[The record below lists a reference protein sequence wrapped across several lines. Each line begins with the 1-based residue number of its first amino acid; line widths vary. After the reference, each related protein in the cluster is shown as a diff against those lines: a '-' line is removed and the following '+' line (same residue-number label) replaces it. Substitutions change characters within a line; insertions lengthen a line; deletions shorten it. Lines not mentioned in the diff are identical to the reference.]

1 MSMKSDIPKDN
12 TMQTC
17 MAAMEEIIARINR
30 LVENTAPL
38 EPEQLAAELTATV
51 DRLRETLRGI
61 EQLETMQQELE
72 TAKQTN
78 RARADFLA
86 RLAHDMRTP
95 LNGIVGLLEICGQH
109 PDDRQLIDA
118 SRAKARVAADHLMSL
133 VNDTLELSKLENR
146 DVPLPQEVFHLPTL
160 LQEVETLAHMR
171 AEEAGVEI
179 ICRTACLQLKYP
191 CLLGSPLYVKQV
203 LLNILT
209 NAIKYNRQHGTVYC
223 SLEEKETSASEV
235 ALHITICDTGVGMEQ
250 DFLNE
255 IFKPYVQADAVPQG
269 IGMGAGLGMAIVK
282 TLLERMHGAI
292 RIESE
297 VDVGTTVYVT
307 LPFTIAEQVPVKAA
321 PKKPKGSLRGM
332 HILLAEDDELN
343 REIAAFILK
352 DTGAIVTEAANGR
365 EAFALFAEKPTH
377 YFDVVLMDI
386 LMPEMDGYAA
396 TRAIRHC
403 GKPDAETIPIL
414 AMTASAFDD
423 DRQKSLSAGM
433 NDHLSKPLDIPKL
446 TEAIQK
452 FRSNPT
458 DNGGLVG

>member
-1 MSMKSDIPKDN
+1 MKSDMPKDN

-17 MAAMEEIIARINR
+17 IAATKEVIARINR
-30 LVENTAPL
+30 LVDRTTPL
-38 EPEQLAAELTATV
+38 EPEQLTEELTAAV
-51 DRLRETLRGI
+51 DRLRETLRGM
-61 EQLETMQQELE
+61 EELEDMQQ
-72 TAKQTN
+72 AD
-78 RARADFLA
+78 RALADFPA
-86 RLAHDMRTP
+86 RLAHDMRTL
-95 LNGIVGLLEICGQH
+95 LNGIVGLLEIRGQH

-118 SRAKARVAADHLMSL
+118 SRAKARVAASHLMSL
-133 VNDTLELSKLENR
+133 VNDTLELSKLEKR

-160 LQEVETLAHMR
+160 LKEVETLAHMR

-179 ICRTACLQLKYP
+179 ICRTSCLQLKYP

-209 NAIKYNRQHGTVYC
+209 NAIKYNRPHGTVFC
-223 SLEEKETSASEV
+223 ALEEKPTSDSKV

-250 DFLNE
+250 DFLQE

-292 RIESE
+292 RIESK

-307 LPFTIAEQVPVKAA
+307 LPFAIAEQVPVKDA

-332 HILLAEDDELN
+332 HILLAENDELN

-352 DTGAIVTEAANGR
+352 NAGAIVTEAANGR
-365 EAFALFAEKPTH
+365 EALALFTAKPPH

-386 LMPEMDGYAA
+386 LMPEMDGCAA
-396 TRAIRHC
+396 ARAIRHC
-403 GKPDAETIPIL
+403 GEPDAETIPIL
-414 AMTASAFDD
+414 AMTANAFDD

-433 NDHLSKPLDIPKL
+433 NDYLSKPLDILKL

-452 FRSNPT
+452 FRTTPT
-458 DNGGLVG
+458 ENGGLVG

>member
-1 MSMKSDIPKDN
+1 MKSDMPKDN

-17 MAAMEEIIARINR
+17 IAATEEVIARINR
-30 LVENTAPL
+30 LVDRTAPL
-38 EPEQLAAELTATV
+38 EPEQLTEELTAAV
-51 DRLRETLRGI
+51 DRLRETLRGM
-61 EQLETMQQELE
+61 EELEDMQQ
-72 TAKQTN
+72 AD
-78 RARADFLA
+78 RALADFPA
-86 RLAHDMRTP
+86 RLAHDMRTL

-118 SRAKARVAADHLMSL
+118 SRAKARVAASHLMLL
-133 VNDTLELSKLENR
+133 VNDTLELSKLEKR

-160 LQEVETLAHMR
+160 LKEVETLAHMR

-179 ICRTACLQLKYP
+179 ICRTSCLQLKYP

-209 NAIKYNRQHGTVYC
+209 NAIKYNRPHGTVFC
-223 SLEEKETSASEV
+223 ALEEKPTSDSKV

-250 DFLNE
+250 DFLQE

-292 RIESE
+292 RIESK

-307 LPFTIAEQVPVKAA
+307 LPFAIAEQVPVKDA

-332 HILLAEDDELN
+332 HILLAENDELN

-365 EAFALFAEKPTH
+365 EALALFTAKPPH

-386 LMPEMDGYAA
+386 PMPEMDGCAVA
-396 TRAIRHC
+396 RDIRHC
-403 GKPDAETIPIL
+403 GKPDA
-414 AMTASAFDD
+414 
-423 DRQKSLSAGM
+423 
-433 NDHLSKPLDIPKL
+433 KP
-446 TEAIQK
+446 
-452 FRSNPT
+452 PT
-458 DNGGLVG
+458 DNGGLMG

>member
-1 MSMKSDIPKDN
+1 MKSDMPKDN

-17 MAAMEEIIARINR
+17 IAATEEVIARINR
-30 LVENTAPL
+30 LVDRTTPL
-38 EPEQLAAELTATV
+38 EPEQLTEELTAAV
-51 DRLRETLRGI
+51 DRLRETLRGM
-61 EQLETMQQELE
+61 EELEDMQQ
-72 TAKQTN
+72 AD
-78 RARADFLA
+78 RALADFPA
-86 RLAHDMRTP
+86 RLAHDMRTL
-95 LNGIVGLLEICGQH
+95 LNGIVGLLEIRGQH

-118 SRAKARVAADHLMSL
+118 SRAKARVAASHLMSL
-133 VNDTLELSKLENR
+133 VNDTLELSKLEKR

-160 LQEVETLAHMR
+160 LKEVETLAHMR

-179 ICRTACLQLKYP
+179 ICRTSCLQLKYP

-209 NAIKYNRQHGTVYC
+209 NAIKYNRPHGTVFC
-223 SLEEKETSASEV
+223 ALEEKPTSDSKV

-250 DFLNE
+250 DFLQE
-255 IFKPYVQADAVPQG
+255 IFKPYVRADAVPQG

-292 RIESE
+292 RIESK

-307 LPFTIAEQVPVKAA
+307 LPFAIAEQVPVKDA

-332 HILLAEDDELN
+332 HILLAENDELN

-365 EAFALFAEKPTH
+365 EALALFTAKPPH

-386 LMPEMDGYAA
+386 PMPEMDGCAEA
-396 TRAIRHC
+396 RAIRHC

-414 AMTASAFDD
+414 AMTANAFDD

-433 NDHLSKPLDIPKL
+433 NDYLSKPLDIPKL

-452 FRSNPT
+452 FRTTPT

>member
-1 MSMKSDIPKDN
+1 MKSDMPKDN

-17 MAAMEEIIARINR
+17 IAATEEVITRINR
-30 LVENTAPL
+30 LVDRTTPL
-38 EPEQLAAELTATV
+38 EPEQLTEELTAAV
-51 DRLRETLRGI
+51 DRLRETLRGM
-61 EQLETMQQELE
+61 EELEDMQQ
-72 TAKQTN
+72 AD
-78 RARADFLA
+78 RALADFPA
-86 RLAHDMRTP
+86 RLAHDMRTL

-118 SRAKARVAADHLMSL
+118 SRAKARVAASHLMSL
-133 VNDTLELSKLENR
+133 VNDTLELSKLEKR

-160 LQEVETLAHMR
+160 LKEVETLAHMR

-179 ICRTACLQLKYP
+179 ICRTSCLQLKYP

-209 NAIKYNRQHGTVYC
+209 NAIKYNRPHGTVFC
-223 SLEEKETSASEV
+223 ALEEKPTSDSKV

-250 DFLNE
+250 DFLQE
-255 IFKPYVQADAVPQG
+255 IFKPYVRADAVPQG

-292 RIESE
+292 RIESK

-307 LPFTIAEQVPVKAA
+307 LPFAIAEQVPVKDA

-332 HILLAEDDELN
+332 HILLAENDELN

-365 EAFALFAEKPTH
+365 EALALFTAKPPH

-386 LMPEMDGYAA
+386 LMPEMDGCAA

-414 AMTASAFDD
+414 AMTANAFDD

-433 NDHLSKPLDIPKL
+433 NDYLSKPLDIPKL
-446 TEAIQK
+446 TDAIQK
-452 FRSNPT
+452 FRTTPT